1 MLGFYLS
8 MDCENCEEEM
18 LMGPCA
24 TTIERDSLPVIPFDF
39 ASQEMFACDNCGA
52 RHYVGDLN
60 EFVMAVGGRDVSK
73 DDEDDDEDDDE
84 A

>member
-8 MDCENCEEEM
+8 MDCENCEEEI

-24 TTIERDSLPVIPFDF
+24 TTEERNGYPIIPFDF
-39 ASQEMFACDNCGA
+39 ASQEKFVCPRCDA
-52 RHYVGDLN
+52 RHYTGDFID
-60 EFVMAVGGRDVSK
+60 FVEMVGGRDTS
-73 DDEDDDEDDDE
+73 DDEDEDDDD